1 MTAKRPRKAPA
12 KAGATKLGSVEIA
25 RFAERVHHWID
36 HAPDDADLL
45 INLYRECVEVGET
58 HDAPD
63 VVDAARRLLFYG
75 GISPQDGRTQGAIKL
90 YKRRLVQSIAAMN
103 DKALARDS
111 ARQAGTRKPRETVP
125 GLQDWIAKQVQRRT
139 GETAHDLWN
148 RAPEVF
154 TEAIGFDRFRKRVSR
169 ARKEAGLG
177 RK

>member
-1 MTAKRPRKAPA
+1 MTTKRTTKKAPA
-12 KAGATKLGSVEIA
+12 KAGATELGSAEIA

-90 YKRRLVQSIAAMN
+90 YKRRLVRSIAAMN

-111 ARQAGTRKPRETVP
+111 ARQAGTRKPRHPEV
-125 GLQDWIAKQVQRRT
+125 QDWINRQVARQT
-139 GETAHDLWN
+139 GETAKELWA
-148 RAPEVF
+148 RAPYEV
-154 TEAIGFDRFRKRVSR
+154 TDVIGFDRFQKRLSA
-169 ARKEAGLG
+169 ARKVAGIG